1 VNPRRLIIL
10 LYCVLLVGGG
20 IWAGAVLLDARAEY
34 DQLRQ
39 VQAAS
44 EAKLAVA
51 EARLREQERILERLR
66 RDPAFVEKVIRKEL
80 GYAKPGEVIFRF
92 DSGL

>member
-1 VNPRRLIIL
+1 MNPRRLIIL

-44 EAKLAVA
+44 EAKLAAA

-66 RDPAFVEKVIRKEL
+66 KDPAFVEKVIRKEL

>member
-1 VNPRRLIIL
+1 MNPRRLIIL